1 MEIEINNKTPNELL
15 LDRRNTY
22 IKKFDGLYRAQYPEY
37 TPFQRA
43 RKITG
48 DLIILHDKG
57 ELSKTWTFHS
67 VIKIMQKLGIYN

>member
-1 MEIEINNKTPNELL
+1 MKVEINNKTPNEIL

-22 IKKFDGLYRAQYPEY
+22 IKEFDGQYRTQFPEY

-43 RKITG
+43 CKITG
-48 DLIILHDKG
+48 DLMILHDKG

-67 VIKIMQKLGIYN
+67 VIKIMKKLGIYN